1 MVFPDIYL
9 TVFGLALCQHKG
21 KLGLEKTF
29 TFAYLMQCRTEPI
42 GKFWYIGT
50 CFSVALAKFFA

>member
-1 MVFPDIYL
+1 MVFSNIYL
-9 TVFGLALCQHKG
+9 TVFALVFSQHKG

-50 CFSVALAKFFA
+50 FFSVALAKFFA